1 MIDNLPAA
9 SAGLFADALYRKSKC
24 ENGRNCPAGRVIN
37 KDLPR
42 EERNS

>member
-24 ENGRNCPAGRVIN
+24 ENGRNCPARRVN
-37 KDLPR
+37 KDLAR
-42 EERNS
+42 EERNT